1 MSLFARRSNWKIDY
15 SGLVGK
21 KGIDDISMKRCV
33 GNRIVENG
41 TNGQKAGMIKFS
53 AESIEEITSIIKDI
67 KKNLTIEDLEGNNM
81 LLTMFDEKRLLQE
94 EGING

>member
-1 MSLFARRSNWKIDY
+1 
-15 SGLVGK
+15 
-21 KGIDDISMKRCV
+21 
-33 GNRIVENG
+33 
-41 TNGQKAGMIKFS
+41 MIKFS